1 MSVYQVNRLIYTM
14 KMDGSLA
21 ERFRSDRDAL
31 LEEWDLTDDERRAL
45 NDLNFGWLR
54 RAGVV
59 PNLLLRLTSIA
70 GVPLTQLTQSTG
82 KTEHQTE

>member
-1 MSVYQVNRLIYTM
+1 MSVYQVNRLIYSM

-21 ERFRSDRDAL
+21 ERFRTDREAL
-31 LEEWDLTDDERRAL
+31 LNEWDLTDNERRAVGKL
-45 NDLNFGWLR
+45 DFDWLR

-70 GVPLTQLTQSTG
+70 GVPLTQLTQSAG
-82 KTEHQTE
+82 KSSHETE

>member
-1 MSVYQVNRLIYTM
+1 MSVYQVNRLIYAM

-21 ERFRSDRDAL
+21 ERFRTDRAAL
-31 LEEWDLTDDERRAL
+31 LKEWDLTDDERKAVDEL
-45 NDLNFGWLR
+45 DFDWLR

-70 GVPLTQLTQSTG
+70 GVPLTRLTTATSQSHE
-82 KTEHQTE
+82 TE